1 MKKDLIFA
9 LVLGLALGTILGGV
23 AIGVSSCNKK
33 KIPSRDV
40 TEFPVYI
47 ETSER
52 ETETETEAPT
62 TIAPTTVTPTEPST
76 EPSLEPVTGV
86 IEVDPSAAKTMYTIT
101 NVNVRMGPSLDD
113 MIITTLYTGKDI
125 QVCEIGNDEWA
136 VVILDEQ
143 YYYINKNFI
152 SDTPPATEP
161 PATTAP
167 TAAPTQPSTTPPP
180 STPVNKTDAFHY
192 YGIYTSQYWHF
203 TPEQI
208 DAQWAGYKSYKPAL
222 PNGTTRA
229 WQAYLYQK
237 LSERGFGW
245 WYTYACAQA
254 MQESGFNPL
263 ADNGVDYGLFS
274 FRLRYW
280 DSSYGSVYDYKA
292 NINAYVDRISKYLIG
307 VTTDKDIYMALSQ
320 HYLPDGQLHMNYV
333 NAVLARLNELWI
345 CD

>member
-9 LVLGLALGTILGGV
+9 LVLGLALGVILSGV
-23 AIGVSSCNKK
+23 AIGIKSCNKE
-33 KIPSRDV
+33 KIPNRDV

-47 ETSER
+47 ETTEIPTDSEY
-52 ETETETEAPT
+52 ETTEEPT
-62 TIAPTTVTPTEPST
+62 TIWSDGTTEADIPV
-76 EPSLEPVTGV
+76 EPVTGV
-86 IEVDPSAAKTMYTIT
+86 LDIDPADAKTMYTIT

-113 MIITTLYTGKDI
+113 MIVTTLYTGKDI

-161 PATTAP
+161 LATTAP
-167 TAAPTQPSTTPPP
+167 TAASTQPSTTPPP

-237 LSERGFGW
+237 LSERGYGW

-274 FRLRYW
+274 FRLRFW

-292 NINAYVDRISKYLIG
+292 NINAYVDRIAKHLIG
-307 VTTDKDIYMALSQ
+307 VTTDRDIYMALSQ

-333 NAVLARLNELWI
+333 NAVMARLNELWI

>member
-9 LVLGLALGTILGGV
+9 LVLGLALGVILSGV
-23 AIGVSSCNKK
+23 AIGIKSCNKE

-47 ETSER
+47 ETTEIPTGSEY
-52 ETETETEAPT
+52 ETTEE
-62 TIAPTTVTPTEPST
+62 PTTVAPTELST
-76 EPSLEPVTGV
+76 EPSLEPVTGI

-113 MIITTLYTGKDI
+113 MIVTTLYTGKDI

-152 SDTPPATEP
+152 SDTPPATES

-167 TAAPTQPSTTPPP
+167 TAASTQPSTTPPP
-180 STPVNKTDAFHY
+180 STPVNKTNAFHY

-237 LSERGFGW
+237 LSERGCGW

-254 MQESGFNPL
+254 MQERI
-263 ADNGVDYGLFS
+263 FS
-274 FRLRYW
+274 
-280 DSSYGSVYDYKA
+280 SISPPTKPES
-292 NINAYVDRISKYLIG
+292 AYCI
-307 VTTDKDIYMALSQ
+307 ALCS
-320 HYLPDGQLHMNYV
+320 HL
-333 NAVLARLNELWI
+333 
-345 CD
+345 

>member
-9 LVLGLALGTILGGV
+9 LVLGLALGVILSGV
-23 AIGVSSCNKK
+23 AIGIKSCNKE
-33 KIPSRDV
+33 KIPNRDV

-47 ETSER
+47 ETTEIPTDSEY
-52 ETETETEAPT
+52 ETTEEPT
-62 TIAPTTVTPTEPST
+62 TIWSDGTTEADIPV
-76 EPSLEPVTGV
+76 EPVTGV
-86 IEVDPSAAKTMYTIT
+86 LDIDPADAKTMYTIT

-113 MIITTLYTGKDI
+113 MIVTTLYTGKDI

-161 PATTAP
+161 LATTAP
-167 TAAPTQPSTTPPP
+167 TAASTQPSTTPPP

-237 LSERGFGW
+237 LSERGYGW

-274 FRLRYW
+274 FRLRFW

-292 NINAYVDRISKYLIG
+292 NINAYVDRIAKYLIG

-333 NAVLARLNELWI
+333 NAVMARLNELWI

>member
-9 LVLGLALGTILGGV
+9 LVLGLVLGGILSGI
-23 AIGVSSCNKK
+23 AIGISSCNKK
-33 KIPSRDV
+33 EVPSRNI
-40 TEFPVYI
+40 TEFPVYT
-47 ETSER
+47 ETSEH
-52 ETETETEAPT
+52 ETETETE
-62 TIAPTTVTPTEPST
+62 IEEPTTVAPTEPST
-76 EPSLEPVTGV
+76 ESSLEPVTGI

-101 NVNVRMGPSLDD
+101 NVNIRTGASLESP
-113 MIITTLYTGKDI
+113 IITTLYTGKEI
-125 QVCEIGNDEWA
+125 QVCEVGNDEWA

-161 PATTAP
+161 PATMAP

-292 NINAYVDRISKYLIG
+292 NINAYVDRIANYLIG

>member
-1 MKKDLIFA
+1 
-9 LVLGLALGTILGGV
+9 
-23 AIGVSSCNKK
+23 
-33 KIPSRDV
+33 
-40 TEFPVYI
+40 
-47 ETSER
+47 
-52 ETETETEAPT
+52 
-62 TIAPTTVTPTEPST
+62 
-76 EPSLEPVTGV
+76 
-86 IEVDPSAAKTMYTIT
+86 MYTIT

-113 MIITTLYTGKDI
+113 MIVTTLYTGKDI

-161 PATTAP
+161 PVTMAP
-167 TAAPTQPSTTPPP
+167 TATPTQPSTTPSP
-180 STPVNKTDAFHY
+180 SSPANKTDAFHY

>member
-1 MKKDLIFA
+1 MSIKNKIILSVVIVA
-9 LVLGLALGTILGGV
+9 LVAGFMLSGIL
-23 AIGVSSCNKK
+23 IGRSCSNTTREHPDIEIEETTE
-33 KIPSRDV
+33 IPTGSEYET
-40 TEFPVYI
+40 TE
-47 ETSER
+47 E
-52 ETETETEAPT
+52 
-62 TIAPTTVTPTEPST
+62 PTTVWSDGTTEADIPV
-76 EPSLEPVTGV
+76 EPVTGI
-86 IEVDPSAAKTMYTIT
+86 IEIDPSAAKTMYTIT

-113 MIITTLYTGKDI
+113 MIVTTLYTGKDI

-136 VVILDEQ
+136 IVILDEQ

-161 PATTAP
+161 PATMAP
-167 TAAPTQPSTTPPP
+167 TATPTQPSATPTP

-237 LSERGFGW
+237 LSERGYGW

-274 FRLRYW
+274 FRLRFW
-280 DSSYGSVYDYKA
+280 DNSYGSVYDYKA
-292 NINAYVDRISKYLIG
+292 NINAYVDRISKHLIG
-307 VTTDKDIYMALSQ
+307 VTTDRDIYMALSQ